1 MIDNVNLSELPM
13 GFGMA
18 LAKNTKALTAFASL
32 SEEGRRAVID
42 GTHAIRSKREMQ
54 QYVDGL
60 TAQG

>member
-1 MIDNVNLSELPM
+1 MIDNVDLSELPM

-18 LAKNTKALTAFASL
+18 LAKNTKALTVFASL
-32 SEEGRRAVID
+32 PEEHRRAVID